1 MGKNCNNTGKF
12 KKIQQPLHYHNE
24 NHGIM
29 YDGINI

>member
-12 KKIQQPLHYHNE
+12 KKIQQPHKNE